1 VNPKELKAHQSSF
14 RDPAGFVFE
23 QDNVIYRQVN
33 QAGADDYE
41 HFMKSGL
48 YKKLAE
54 NNLLIEHQEV
64 KNTSKFGTS
73 PKRYKIIR
81 PVHVPFISYPYEWT
95 FHQLKDAAL
104 LTLKV
109 QKIALEHGMILKD
122 ASAYNV
128 QFIGRKPVFIDTLS
142 LWKYT
147 EGDPWEGYKQFC
159 EHFVAPLAL
168 AAYATPE
175 ILQIQ
180 KVFIDGVP
188 LKLATQLLPSRAR
201 LKKGLLAHIY
211 LHAASQ
217 KKYDKP
223 DVERPNKARR
233 VSPMAL
239 NGLMASL
246 QSTVK
251 KLSVRRR
258 ETQWGDYYNDTN
270 YSEDAFE
277 NKKKVVKQLL
287 KQITP
292 TPKTVWDMGA
302 NDGTFSD
309 IAAEMGA
316 HTIAFDMDSLA
327 VEQNYKKNDP
337 HNELILPLVQDL
349 ANPSPALGWAHNERH
364 SLEERGPAD
373 VVLALALIHHLAITG
388 HSPFSQVADY
398 FSKLGKYLIIEF
410 VPKDDSKVQLLLAGF
425 SRNTFSGY
433 SEENFEKA
441 FAKFFK
447 LVDKKHVSG
456 SKRDIYLYES
466 KSKKS

>member
-109 QKIALEHGMILKD
+109 QKIALEHGMVLKD

-223 DVERPNKARR
+223 DVERPNKARS

-239 NGLMASL
+239 N
-246 QSTVK
+246 
-251 KLSVRRR
+251 
-258 ETQWGDYYNDTN
+258 
-270 YSEDAFE
+270 AFE
-277 NKKKVVKQLL
+277 NKKKVVKQLM